1 MFEKDFLPE
10 RSGIFVGPKCCRT
23 ELLFSRPYEQPR
35 NKERAP
41 VFCLRSVQTIRRKL
55 ADASQAQKKEGD
67 THAMTNTVIATVE
80 HTGRDRAIVMGGSIA
95 GLAAARVL
103 SDHFREVVL
112 VERDQFGA
120 VGEHR
125 RGVPQGRHTHGLL
138 AGGLRALE
146 GFFPGLFEEARR
158 AGGLEVNLTRDA
170 YWCYEGGEYR
180 RFASDLEG
188 LLLSR
193 PLLEGIIR
201 ERVRRVPN
209 VHVWDGCHV
218 EGLISSSD
226 NRRVTGIK
234 IYGEKAA
241 RTVQANLVIDATGR
255 GSNSPIWLEAM
266 GYRKPKEDRIAVN
279 TAYVTRHFL
288 RTADDL
294 NGASLAS
301 IPATPKNKHGG
312 IILAQEGNR
321 WVVTLSARSGERVPT
336 DLRQFIEFAR
346 TLSAPYVYNVICRA
360 QAIGEPQAARFPA
373 SVRRRYEHM
382 SRFPEGFLV
391 LGDAI
396 CSFNP
401 IYGQGMTIAA
411 LEALVL
417 RDCLRRG
424 ARNLPQRFFR
434 GAAKEIRKA
443 WQTAVGSDLALPEVA
458 GKRSL
463 TVRISNAYLE
473 RVIRAARSD
482 AHVCEQFLKVTGM
495 LDAPTHL
502 LRPTIM
508 IRVAVANGLL
518 ARRKPAD

>member
-1 MFEKDFLPE
+1 
-10 RSGIFVGPKCCRT
+10 
-23 ELLFSRPYEQPR
+23 
-35 NKERAP
+35 
-41 VFCLRSVQTIRRKL
+41 VQTIRRKL

-193 PLLEGIIR
+193 PLLEGIIIR

-401 IYGQGMTIAA
+401 VYGQGMTVAA
-411 LEALVL
+411 LGAVELDKVL
-417 RDCLRRG
+417 RERP
-424 ARNLPQRFFR
+424 RNLAQKFFAR
-434 GAAKEIRKA
+434 AAKIVDAPWSMAAGNDLRMPDVPGKRTVVSRFLHWYLAKLNMAARCDMNAVIAFQKA
-443 WQTAVGSDLALPEVA
+443 QNLLAPPQSLLKPSLMARVLSAAISLRSIPRTSAKSAQQTA
-458 GKRSL
+458 
-463 TVRISNAYLE
+463 
-473 RVIRAARSD
+473 
-482 AHVCEQFLKVTGM
+482 
-495 LDAPTHL
+495 
-502 LRPTIM
+502 
-508 IRVAVANGLL
+508 
-518 ARRKPAD
+518 